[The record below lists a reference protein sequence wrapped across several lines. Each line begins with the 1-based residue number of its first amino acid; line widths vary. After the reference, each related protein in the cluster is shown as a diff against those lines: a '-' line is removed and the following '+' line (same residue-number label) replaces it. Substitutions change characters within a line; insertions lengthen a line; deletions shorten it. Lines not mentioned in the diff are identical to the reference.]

1 MYVRVKRL
9 KTTIFLETE
18 PQETGIEL
26 KSKLQKLLDGK
37 VRVLTFEAPSLQL
50 IHPRGRLQTQES
62 WQRDECDA
70 QMLLRTLQIVLE

>member
-26 KSKLQKLLDGK
+26 KAKLQKLLDGK
-37 VRVLTFEAPSLQL
+37 VRVQTTR
-50 IHPRGRLQTQES
+50 PRQCLHQVSALARLATK
-62 WQRDECDA
+62 
-70 QMLLRTLQIVLE
+70 